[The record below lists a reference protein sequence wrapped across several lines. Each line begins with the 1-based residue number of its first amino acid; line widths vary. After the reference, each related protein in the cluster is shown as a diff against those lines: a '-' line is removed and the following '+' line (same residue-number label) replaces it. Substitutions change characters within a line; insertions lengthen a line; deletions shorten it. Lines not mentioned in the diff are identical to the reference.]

1 MQLALRLYYPIDAD
15 LIAIRLLE
23 KRNFTN
29 LVRDKL
35 ARLLDSS
42 QTTMTE
48 QDIYQIPKNIKKY
61 VRAIKEPMKVNLN
74 LKDGRDDII
83 IHYLKQVQPS
93 VRCDT
98 VKFLFRMCMDTYPGD
113 LFPID
118 LFLNFSK
125 TRIIQSVSSNTPVK
139 IQKKKT
145 EKQQNSPFADVPGTP
160 SPQTDSESSIKTEK
174 TVAETVEDSKKTSI
188 QNGKKVSV
196 KGKKETDN
204 EHIIIEDAASDTHLE
219 DLPKTDSSHPNATG
233 QPSDEDDNAAYEMF
247 SSMLGY

>member
-15 LIAIRLLE
+15 LIAIRLRE
-23 KRNFTN
+23 RRKFTY

-93 VRCDT
+93 MRCDT
-98 VKFLFRMCMDTYPGD
+98 VKFLFRMCLESYPED
-113 LFPID
+113 IFPRD
-118 LFLNFSK
+118 LFLNFKKSMIPQADAPIISSADQEEYK
-125 TRIIQSVSSNTPVK
+125 TKDKRKTQTGIKSNKKKQHNKSRPEKNDNHMEENPTPLSNQNPEKISIIPENSTDNEQIIIKEAPSGRHQAAPAKEGNSVSSKP
-139 IQKKKT
+139 
-145 EKQQNSPFADVPGTP
+145 AD
-160 SPQTDSESSIKTEK
+160 
-174 TVAETVEDSKKTSI
+174 
-188 QNGKKVSV
+188 SV
-196 KGKKETDN
+196 
-204 EHIIIEDAASDTHLE
+204 
-219 DLPKTDSSHPNATG
+219 
-233 QPSDEDDNAAYEMF
+233 DEDDNAAYEMF
-247 SSMLGY
+247 SNLLGY